1 MSVPTPVAKLNFED
15 AMKEL
20 DAIVSRLEKGEA
32 ALEESIT
39 LYERGAALKER
50 CETLL
55 KTAEARIE
63 RIRQGA
69 DGKPAGVAPLDG
81 G

>member
-69 DGKPAGVAPLDG
+69 DGKPAGVVPLDG